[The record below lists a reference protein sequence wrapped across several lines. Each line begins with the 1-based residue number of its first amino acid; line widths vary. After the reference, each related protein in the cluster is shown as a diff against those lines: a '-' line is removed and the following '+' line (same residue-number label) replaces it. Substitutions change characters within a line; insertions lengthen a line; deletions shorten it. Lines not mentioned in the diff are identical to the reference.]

1 MQVAFAQYAFVL
13 LDHVE
18 PCFAEDLPV
27 EGVQNTLRYGTAS
40 VSRLWLHVSKFEKKR
55 NSWNKFRFL
64 GGIKMR

>member
-27 EGVQNTLRYGTAS
+27 EGVQDPLQHDAGT
-40 VSRLWLHVSKFEKKR
+40 VSWLWVNVSKE
-55 NSWNKFRFL
+55 SALVGTSL
-64 GGIKMR
+64 GFWVGLR